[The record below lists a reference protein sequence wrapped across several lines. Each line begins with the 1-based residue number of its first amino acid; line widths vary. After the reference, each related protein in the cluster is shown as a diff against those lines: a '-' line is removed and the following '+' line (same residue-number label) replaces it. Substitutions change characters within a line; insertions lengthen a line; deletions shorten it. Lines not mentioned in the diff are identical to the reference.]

1 MKYNTNIKGL
11 SDDEIKVLEAINK
24 RDSGFNINPF
34 SAIAKSQM
42 GVVKPLNSGVKPVIT
57 WDKLKNWIN
66 TDNTG
71 ISQDM
76 ENEFRNV
83 KTQQQKPKRA
93 TYNSVRP
100 QISNSSYVVP
110 TPTRLMQETTTATT
124 PVLSDEQVANIGNLL
139 TGGIEENSTAGPS
152 NGIMEYYRGRE
163 QDMNPYLEQIQ
174 KFIDNYGKYQKIYDD
189 LDTYYRGLAG
199 WTGNQAWAN
208 YAQSHNPVEIEKAKL
223 GLYGE
228 LAKQQISN
236 RDKLYEIIANDQM
249 ARALGL
255 PEGATLANKEL
266 TKQFG
271 QMNRLEKT
279 LDWKRESKK
288 IDEFI
293 KQKELEYKYWMTN
306 QNNARARDVANI
318 ISNARRYQAD
328 MNYKI
333 YGNNDN
339 SNSSVSGLYGDG
351 KSNI

>member
-11 SDDEIKVLEAINK
+11 SEDEIKVLEAINK

-57 WDKLKNWIN
+57 FDKFKNWIN
-66 TDNTG
+66 TDYTG
-71 ISQDM
+71 TNQNM
-76 ENEFRNV
+76 ENEFRNT
-83 KTQQQKPKRA
+83 KAQQQKPKRP

-100 QISNSSYVVP
+100 QISNSPYIVP
-110 TPTRLMQETTTATT
+110 APTKLMQETSAAAT

-139 TGGIEENSTAGPS
+139 TGGIEENSTASPS
-152 NGIMEYYRGRE
+152 NDIMEYYRGRE

-255 PEGATLANKEL
+255 PEGTTLANKEL

-279 LDWKRESKK
+279 LAWKKESKA
-288 IDEFI
+288 IDEKLKLLEF
-293 KQKELEYKYWMTN
+293 ELRNAIADK
-306 QNNARARDVANI
+306 NNARARDVANI
-318 ISNARRYQAD
+318 IAGARRYQAD
-328 MNYKI
+328 MNYRI
-333 YGNNDN
+333 YGDSNGDN
-339 SNSSVSGLYGDG
+339 SAMGGLYGDG